1 MIQSQKLLLTWLI
14 EHTGL
19 FPKIEKYDKFCPPLF
34 IAYPKSKLST
44 LQLQ

>member
-1 MIQSQKLLLTWLI
+1 MIIKSDGQ
-14 EHTGL
+14 H
-19 FPKIEKYDKFCPPLF
+19 DKFCPPLF